1 MGGSVSRT
9 LDILEVVAA
18 HGGASAKDIADATG
32 LPLPTVYRL
41 VRELLDG
48 DYLVH
53 IKEEKRFEL
62 GYKLHALGVSLH
74 EQIGVSRGVR
84 AEVTCSLHQL
94 LGAAAYLAVHRG
106 SQIVVVFTADS
117 PACPALPTLEFG
129 YHEAAHA
136 TALGKI
142 LLANMDEGQRL
153 QYLEPEPMRRFGPGT
168 ITTHRELFE
177 QLDEVGRRGI
187 AWEFW
192 PASSSPVPAARRP
205 PSAGA
210 MAPWSARLR
219 YLAPD
224 AWFRHGRGDV
234 EQAIRATASTV
245 SRFYRGADQ
254 SMTGLT
260 VNPSSSH
267 SRPARTPLATEP
279 I

>member
-18 HGGASAKDIADATG
+18 HGGASAKEIADATAM
-32 LPLPTVYRL
+32 PLPTVYRL

-84 AEVTCSLHQL
+84 AEVSGLHQV

-142 LLANMDEGQRL
+142 LLANMDDGQRL
-153 QYLEPEPMRRFGPGT
+153 QYLEPEPMRRFGPCT
-168 ITTHRELFE
+168 ITTYRELFA
-177 QLDEVGRRGI
+177 QLEEVGRRGI
-187 AWEFW
+187 AWEFGEFQ
-192 PASSSPVPAARRP
+192 
-205 PSAGA
+205 AGA
-210 MAPWSARLR
+210 TCAAAAVRGSNGALIGSVAVS
-219 YLAPD
+219 APD
-224 AWFRHGRGDV
+224 ACFSHRRVEV
-234 EQAIRATASTV
+234 EQAIRATASRV
-245 SRFYRGADQ
+245 SRFYRVADSRRPAVPRARQ
-254 SMTGLT
+254 SM
-260 VNPSSSH
+260 H
-267 SRPARTPLATEP
+267 SRPVRTPLAAE
-279 I
+279 

>member
-1 MGGSVSRT
+1 

-18 HGGASAKDIADATG
+18 YGGASAKEIADATG

-62 GYKLHALGVSLH
+62 GYKLHSLGVSLH
-74 EQIGVSRGVR
+74 EQIGVSREVR
-84 AEVTCSLHQL
+84 AEVSGLHQQ

-117 PACPALPTLEFG
+117 PACPRLPPLDFG

-153 QYLEPEPMRRFGPGT
+153 QYLEPEPMRTFGSGT
-168 ITTHRELFE
+168 ITTYQELFA
-177 QLDEVGRRGI
+177 QLDEVARRGI
-187 AWEFW
+187 AWEFGEFQDG
-192 PASSSPVPAARRP
+192 ATCAAAAIRGRT
-205 PSAGA
+205 GA
-210 MAPWSARLR
+210 LIGSVAVS
-219 YLAPD
+219 APD
-224 AWFRHGRGDV
+224 AWFVRRRSDV
-234 EQAIRATASTV
+234 EQAIRATASRI
-245 SRFYRGADQ
+245 SRFYRTTDVGGPSGPRTQQ
-254 SMTGLT
+254 SW
-260 VNPSSSH
+260 H
-267 SRPARTPLATEP
+267 SRSARTPLAADP
-279 I
+279 S